1 MEELDFLKYQC
12 IRRFFLT
19 TWHLN
24 DTFLEFKD
32 IYCKDMNIQRAKNR
46 FSYCCRKL
54 VEQGFLK
61 PSIRSGT
68 GPNGILDFGV
78 NHITTWY
85 LSDKINRL
93 ELLSKMQNSDI

>member
-1 MEELDFLKYQC
+1 MNELEFLKYQC
-12 IRRFFLT
+12 IRRSFLT

-24 DTFLEFKD
+24 DTFLEFNQLYCNNSD
-32 IYCKDMNIQRAKNR
+32 ISKAKNK

-54 VEQGFLK
+54 VKEGFLK

-68 GPNGILDFGV
+68 GVNGVYDFGV

-85 LSDKINRL
+85 LSDKLNRL
-93 ELLSKMQNSDI
+93 ELLRTMNF